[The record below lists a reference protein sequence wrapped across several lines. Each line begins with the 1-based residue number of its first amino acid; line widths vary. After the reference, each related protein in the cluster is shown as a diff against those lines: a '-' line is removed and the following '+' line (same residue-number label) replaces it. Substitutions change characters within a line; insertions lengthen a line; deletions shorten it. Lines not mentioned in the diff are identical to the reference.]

1 MGQSWIRRIWERKGL
16 FGRLAWLFVVPWSCA
31 YRLVVQLRNSLY
43 DGQWLR
49 LDVLERPVI
58 SIGNLTVGGTGK
70 TPAVLWLAQEL
81 GKRGLTV
88 GILSRGYK
96 RESSE
101 PVIML
106 PEHGEMSPGAS
117 EKGVAEA
124 GDEPFMMA
132 SLYGQIVAVGKK
144 RYQAAQDLLRNR
156 KVDVFL
162 LDDGF
167 QHRRLK
173 RDVDVLVLGNDA
185 SGWLLPSGPF
195 REPKKATARADY
207 FLVTGSLDQWQPVLR
222 GAAGESWFPASLQAL
237 ALIGLESN
245 RWKEYPLN
253 LLYGSRI
260 LAVSG
265 VANPAGLY
273 RIIRD
278 WEGEIVDTVEFPDHH
293 LYTAR
298 DWQRINRIASKVELV
313 VTTEKDLVK
322 LVRFPFAKD
331 KLLAVRVALMV
342 ENGTALVEALADRVG
357 RSKR

>member
-1 MGQSWIRRIWERKGL
+1 
-16 FGRLAWLFVVPWSCA
+16 
-31 YRLVVQLRNSLY
+31 
-43 DGQWLR
+43 
-49 LDVLERPVI
+49 
-58 SIGNLTVGGTGK
+58 
-70 TPAVLWLAQEL
+70 LWLAQEL

-101 PVIML
+101 PVILL
-106 PEHGEMSPGAS
+106 PGHDEMSPGAS

-132 SLYGQIVAVGKK
+132 RLYGQIVAVGKQ
-144 RYQAAQDLLRNR
+144 RYQAAQNLLRNR
-156 KVDVFL
+156 NVDVLL

-185 SGWLLPSGPF
+185 GGCLLPGGPF
-195 REPKKATARADY
+195 REPKKATERADY
-207 FLVTGSLDQWQPVLR
+207 FLVTGSLDKWQPVLR
-222 GAAGESWFPASLQAL
+222 GAAGKSWFPASLQAL
-237 ALIGLESN
+237 ALIGLEAN
-245 RWKEYPLN
+245 RWKEHPLN

-265 VANPAGLY
+265 VANPSGLY
-273 RIIRD
+273 RIIQD
-278 WEGEIVDTVEFPDHH
+278 WEGEIVETVEFPDHH

-298 DWQRINRIASKVELV
+298 DWQRINRIARNVELV

-331 KLLAVRVALMV
+331 KLLAVRVALAV
-342 ENGTALVEALADRVG
+342 ENGTALVEALADRIG